1 MSSTDFAWLVAHGPE
16 IFEKYSGL
24 WIAVHDGK
32 VIGVGKTAPE
42 AAEKARETDPD
53 GEFILEAVDD
63 EADVIYAGLE
73 RNVQPHVD
81 ELGQRRMIGFC
92 TRSRLVPTIAA

>member
-1 MSSTDFAWLVAHGPE
+1 MCSTDFAWLVAHGPE
-16 IFEKYSGL
+16 IFEKYRGL

-42 AAEKARETDPD
+42 AAKKARETDPD
-53 GEFILEAVDD
+53 GEFILEAVDE

-73 RNVQPHVD
+73 RNAHRSVH
-81 ELGQRRMIGFC
+81 EIGQRRMLGFC
-92 TRSRLVPTIAA
+92 TRNAVVQTIAA

>member
-1 MSSTDFAWLVAHGPE
+1 MCSTDFAWLVAHGPE
-16 IFEKYSGL
+16 IFEKYRGL

-32 VIGVGKTAPE
+32 VIGVGKAAPE

-53 GEFILEAVDD
+53 GEFILEAVDE

-73 RNVQPHVD
+73 MASKTHTQLR
-81 ELGQRRMIGFC
+81 
-92 TRSRLVPTIAA
+92 

>member
-1 MSSTDFAWLVAHGPE
+1 MCSTDFAWLVAHGPE
-16 IFEKYSGL
+16 IFEKYRGL

-53 GEFILEAVDD
+53 GEFILEAVDE

-73 RNVQPHVD
+73 GNVHRYV
-81 ELGQRRMIGFC
+81 EEIGRRRLIGFC
-92 TRSRLVPTIAA
+92 TRSRLVPTIVA